1 MISWIQRTF
10 QRHFRIIF
18 AVLLIGMV
26 VPFIFTIGSTPGIGR
41 ADRHEVIRDYFGH
54 NLASRDDVD
63 RMVGDARISAFLQY
77 GTSISSDQLQIYAF
91 QRAAALHYADEMH
104 IPPATPGEI
113 TNFIKG
119 LRMFDESD
127 GQFDV
132 TRYDAFRKGLK
143 TSGFLS
149 EADVARV
156 LADDARAGLVERLLS
171 GPGYVLPGD
180 VKTLIL
186 KADTTWA
193 ISTATVD
200 YAAYDPGINLTDA
213 EILKFFTDNSFRY
226 TVPPRVSVDYVD
238 FPGAEFAAQNAPT
251 DAEVREYYDAH
262 PGKFPRPP
270 PAKAPS
276 VKPDAAADFQAVEPQ
291 VRAALQRERAGRSA
305 VKAASDLAYALYE
318 GKVTR
323 GASLDAF
330 LAAHK
335 LKTAS
340 LAPFPRDS
348 GPPELG
354 GSREIATAAFGLNAD
369 RFYSEGIPTA
379 GGAVVLFWKESLPA
393 HQPLLADVRDK
404 VRADAIDD
412 MKRKRF
418 IELGTT
424 LRAAL
429 ARRLK
434 SGESFDKAAAE
445 AGGGVKLT
453 VKTYPPFTFRSQ
465 PHDIDQAAIG
475 ALDRLD
481 KGGVSEMVTSAD
493 GKLGFLVYA
502 ADKKAPP
509 LDPSNARYIQLRDQL
524 AMTYARTE
532 SYSILGEI
540 TDKELKRSDTSAK
553 KANP

>member
-54 NLASRDDVD
+54 NLASREDVD
-63 RMVGDARISAFLQY
+63 RLIGDARISAFLQY

-104 IPPATPGEI
+104 VPASTPGEI

-119 LRMFDESD
+119 LRMFEESD

-149 EADVARV
+149 EDDVARV
-156 LADDARAGLVERLLS
+156 LADDTRAGMVERLLS

-180 VKTLIL
+180 VRSLIV
-186 KADTTWA
+186 KGDTTWT

-200 YAAYDPGINLTDA
+200 YAAYDAGINPTDA

-226 TVPPRVSVDYVD
+226 TIPPRVSVDYVD
-238 FPGAEFAAQNAPT
+238 FPVSAYATLNPPT
-251 DAEVREYYDAH
+251 DAEVKEYYDAR
-262 PGKFPRPP
+262 PGRFPRPP
-270 PAKAPS
+270 SAKAPT
-276 VKPDAAADFQAVEPQ
+276 VKPDPAADFKAVEPQ
-291 VRAALQRERAGRSA
+291 VREALQRERTGRSA
-305 VKAASDLAYALYE
+305 LKAASDLAYALYE

-323 GASLDAF
+323 GASLDSF

-335 LKTAS
+335 LKAAS
-340 LAPFPRDS
+340 LAPFTREA
-348 GPPELG
+348 GPAELA
-354 GSREIATAAFGLNAD
+354 GSREVATAAFELNAD
-369 RFYSEGIPTA
+369 RFYSEGIPGP

-393 HQPLLADVRDK
+393 HQPLLAEVREK

-418 IELGTT
+418 IELGKT
-424 LRAAL
+424 LRASIE
-429 ARRLK
+429 RGLK
-434 SGESFDKAAAE
+434 SGESFDKAAAD
-445 AGGGVKLT
+445 AGGAVKLA
-453 VKTYPPFTFRSQ
+453 VKTYPPFTYRSQ

-475 ALDRLD
+475 TLDRLD
-481 KGGVSEMVTSAD
+481 KGGVSDMVSSAD
-493 GKLGFLVYA
+493 GKEGFLVYA
-502 ADKKAPP
+502 ADKKAPS
-509 LDPSNARYIQLRDQL
+509 LDPSSARYIQVRDQL

-532 SYSILGEI
+532 SYAILGEI
-540 TDKELKRSDTSAK
+540 TDKELKRTDPSSK
-553 KANP
+553 KAIP